1 MCWMQRKSVKGKHT
15 TNRSRKQTK
24 RKLLRILAVGFVW
37 PFFTSLSL
45 SHTRWIVFFALSFL
59 LLLSKSFRVIF
70 FFIGFLLIG
79 SFVLFVVKRHVI
91 YVVLFVASKQ
101 NETVEKKDDIQKN
114 EKREN
119 ITNTKKAIKICGD
132 FFFALHSDHDTPRI
146 FIWSFCRS
154 KLIGRFSACV
164 LFSRFASSFLHSISL
179 SLSSSAML
187 CRSMFI
193 SVSSQISA

>member
-1 MCWMQRKSVKGKHT
+1 MDSFDLF
-15 TNRSRKQTK
+15 S
-24 RKLLRILAVGFVW
+24 LR
-37 PFFTSLSL
+37 SLSL
-45 SHTRWIVFFALSFL
+45 SHSVDSFFCFIFFVTPLEIIQSN
-59 LLLSKSFRVIF
+59 F

-146 FIWSFCRS
+146 FI
-154 KLIGRFSACV
+154 
-164 LFSRFASSFLHSISL
+164 
-179 SLSSSAML
+179 
-187 CRSMFI
+187 
-193 SVSSQISA
+193 